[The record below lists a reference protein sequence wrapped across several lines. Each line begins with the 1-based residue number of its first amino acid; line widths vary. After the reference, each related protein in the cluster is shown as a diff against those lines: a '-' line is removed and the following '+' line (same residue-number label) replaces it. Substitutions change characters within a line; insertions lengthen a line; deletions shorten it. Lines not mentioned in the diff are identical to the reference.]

1 MNLVKVAD
9 MLKNASDQNLIQE
22 IQNPSG
28 SVPSYMV
35 LSELERR
42 KKLRGS
48 LMNNEPQSSVAE
60 DMEREAAPAA
70 AGIGSMGQPPA
81 QGPGYAGG
89 GEVVHAAGGWWKD
102 PADYENYDPTN
113 PKMQRSRLDEMRA
126 AIREQYGVDPEN
138 MGAMTSLGQG
148 IGNFFG
154 SNTAQNTA
162 INEYES
168 AKKGLN
174 LLSQTNAAPAPA
186 LSADANKKKGDST
199 LPPAAPRASTPATP
213 AAAPNSMASYLEEM
227 KGYRKELEG
236 MYKNQAD
243 LYQKQYEDLKGAKDK
258 DVSMALLTA
267 GLGIMGGRS
276 AYAAEN
282 IGQGALPAVQQYLG
296 ADRERQREMQ
306 KMALGQG
313 ALGIESLRARM
324 EATRGEGELG
334 LKERAV
340 GADEMKA
347 RAAMASAG
355 AQSSYY
361 KQAIASAKS
370 ENDAARIAASVIN
383 SSGFSMMDP
392 KDQQFFLGMARQ
404 GLMNRFPGAGGD
416 TGASIPT
423 YNPQTRSW

>member
-1 MNLVKVAD
+1 MNLVKIAD

-48 LMNNEPQSSVAE
+48 LMNSEPQASVAE

-81 QGPGYAGG
+81 QGPGYVGG
-89 GEVVHAAGGWWKD
+89 GEVRGYAAGDYVG
-102 PADYENYDPTN
+102 DYEDDLPWEERMR
-113 PKMQRSRLDEMRA
+113 KWREMTGFGRMAPQAPAQAPQAPQAPQVA
-126 AIREQYGVDPEN
+126 APAVAP
-138 MGAMTSLGQG
+138 A
-148 IGNFFG
+148 
-154 SNTAQNTA
+154 A
-162 INEYES
+162 
-168 AKKGLN
+168 
-174 LLSQTNAAPAPA
+174 AAPAPA
-186 LSADANKKKGDST
+186 ASTKRSDST
-199 LPPAAPRASTPATP
+199 LPPAAPRASAP

-296 ADRERQREMQ
+296 ADRERQKEMQ

-340 GADEMKA
+340 GADELRA
-347 RAAMASAG
+347 RASMQQAGAIAGQTSAYRQAALDQRMMGLREKAIEALEKNMDFQSMNPQQQEAAIQRRMQMLAGNFSTSAG
-355 AQSSYY
+355 PTA
-361 KQAIASAKS
+361 
-370 ENDAARIAASVIN
+370 
-383 SSGFSMMDP
+383 
-392 KDQQFFLGMARQ
+392 
-404 GLMNRFPGAGGD
+404 
-416 TGASIPT
+416 PT

>member
-60 DMEREAAPAA
+60 DMEMQAAPAAA
-70 AGIGSMGQPPA
+70 AGIGSMAPPPA

-89 GEVVHAAGGWWKD
+89 GEVRGYAAGDYVG
-102 PADYENYDPTN
+102 DYEDPLSWEERMR
-113 PKMQRSRLDEMRA
+113 KWREMT
-126 AIREQYGVDPEN
+126 G
-138 MGAMTSLGQG
+138 
-148 IGNFFG
+148 FG
-154 SNTAQNTA
+154 RMAPQVPAQA
-162 INEYES
+162 P
-168 AKKGLN
+168 
-174 LLSQTNAAPAPA
+174 QVAAPAVAPA
-186 LSADANKKKGDST
+186 AAADANKKKGDST
-199 LPPAAPRASTPATP
+199 LPPAAPRAPAAAP

-324 EATRGEGELG
+324 EAAKGEGELG

-416 TGASIPT
+416 TGASVPT
-423 YNPQTRSW
+423 FNPQTRSW

>member
-22 IQNPSG
+22 MQNPSG

-60 DMEREAAPAA
+60 DMEREVAPAAA
-70 AGIGSMGQPPA
+70 AGIGSMAPPPA

-89 GEVVHAAGGWWKD
+89 GEVRGYAAGDYVG
-102 PADYENYDPTN
+102 DYEDPLSWEERMR
-113 PKMQRSRLDEMRA
+113 KWREMT
-126 AIREQYGVDPEN
+126 G
-138 MGAMTSLGQG
+138 
-148 IGNFFG
+148 FG
-154 SNTAQNTA
+154 RMAPQAPAQA
-162 INEYES
+162 PQ
-168 AKKGLN
+168 AP
-174 LLSQTNAAPAPA
+174 QVAAPAVA
-186 LSADANKKKGDST
+186 
-199 LPPAAPRASTPATP
+199 PATP
-213 AAAPNSMASYLEEM
+213 AAPTIRTEPRQKDDSTVVRSSRTPGPTPEAQANTISSYQDEL

-324 EATRGEGELG
+324 EAAKGEGELG

-404 GLMNRFPGAGGD
+404 GLMNRFPGAATN
-416 TGASIPT
+416 TGPSVPT